1 MANNVVKSEHLLSIA
16 DLIAKKRDD
25 LELNPDEIKQ
35 FIDGLSNG
43 DVQDC
48 HVGAMLM
55 AIYLNDNFNKFL
67 FYSFNSFEYFRYD
80 RKRNLFNDNVYA

>member
-1 MANNVVKSEHLLSIA
+1 MANNVVQPEHSLSIA
-16 DLIAKKRDD
+16 DLIAKKRDN

-55 AIYLNDNFNKFL
+55 AMFI
-67 FYSFNSFEYFRYD
+67 SMVI
-80 RKRNLFNDNVYA
+80 RKKEI

>member
-1 MANNVVKSEHLLSIA
+1 MGENSLSIP

-25 LELNPDEIKQ
+25 IELSPDEIKQ
-35 FIDGLSNG
+35 FIQGLSNG

-55 AIYLNDNFNKFL
+55 AIYIRGMTEKEICSMTMSMRDSGERL
-67 FYSFNSFEYFRYD
+67 
-80 RKRNLFNDNVYA
+80 VWP